1 MLTRKNP
8 DDALAGAKEGGLE
21 KTLGVWDLIILGVG
35 AIIGSGIFAV
45 VPRRPNDC
53 SVSGVI
59 ISPSCRMYSSLTGP
73 VKYKSVLEVFSLK
86 PPPFILKLPRVNL
99 MSVPVSE

>member
-1 MLTRKNP
+1 MAENKLSLTNIISKMLTRKNP

-45 VPRRPNDC
+45 V
-53 SVSGVI
+53 GTAAAAEAGE
-59 ISPSCRMYSSLTGP
+59 TGRVTAGAFP
-73 VKYKSVLEVFSLK
+73 VWRCTAGALAH
-86 PPPFILKLPRVNL
+86 
-99 MSVPVSE
+99 